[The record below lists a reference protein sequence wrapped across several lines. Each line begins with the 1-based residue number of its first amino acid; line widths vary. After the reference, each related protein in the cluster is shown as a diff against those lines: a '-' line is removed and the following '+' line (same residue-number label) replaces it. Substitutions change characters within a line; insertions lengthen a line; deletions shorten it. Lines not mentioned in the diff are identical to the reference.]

1 MIVAVALGGL
11 VTATSTASADSAAKM
26 HDGFH
31 FQAQLGLGYY
41 STSADAAGLDQSIS
55 GVTFPGAILLG
66 GTLMKGLVLGGG
78 LVVDYAPSPTFEQN
92 GVEVSGADI
101 SQYIIGLGAYAD
113 YYLDPAKGG
122 LHFQAMIG
130 WGGLETS
137 SNGNAGGSDPT
148 GLYTHFGG
156 GYDFWVTDQWS
167 AGVLGRLTYAPFKFN
182 SVGFT
187 TIEPAVVGT
196 LTWH

>member
-1 MIVAVALGGL
+1 MRHFMIVAVALGGL

-101 SQYIIGLGAYAD
+101 SQFS
-113 YYLDPAKGG
+113 PAAG
-122 LHFQAMIG
+122 
-130 WGGLETS
+130 ERVE
-137 SNGNAGGSDPT
+137 GGSDRRDRHLARS
-148 GLYTHFGG
+148 GA
-156 GYDFWVTDQWS
+156 V
-167 AGVLGRLTYAPFKFN
+167 ALGRSGRGGPRAD
-182 SVGFT
+182 
-187 TIEPAVVGT
+187 PAVWLRG
-196 LTWH
+196 